1 MNGSVDFRHEGLR
14 TCERVV
20 SFALLASMAMGCTAI
35 SDLGRFEE
43 VADAGDDKG
52 GGKGGKNGGTAG
64 DDDSAGSSASM
75 DAGPGANG
83 SGCGNPRTL
92 CLRIRNFTPHLTQLV
107 QTDLVTNADNT
118 LRARAILDPLGAQS
132 QGNADVVLPMA
143 IPESEVPAAGEDS
156 PLHLEI
162 YADQNED
169 GMYTLD
175 EDHDW
180 NVDLPANG
188 RLVYTHNSDFSSLDP
203 PPRGRGADFTMH
215 FSGMGTHMGV
225 RLEVMVI
232 EVSDGVPSRTVGMY
246 RLAAVRED
254 TFDVVIPGIIDPGN
268 ISYLVE
274 FYADTN
280 DNKQYDDPPI
290 DHAWTRSGES
300 NDKGFELSFQH
311 GVEFMPLKF
320 QVPFE

>member
-1 MNGSVDFRHEGLR
+1 MNDTRREWLR
-14 TCERVV
+14 ACELLACC
-20 SFALLASMAMGCTAI
+20 ALLASATNGCTAI

-43 VADAGDDKG
+43 VADAGDDHG
-52 GGKGGKNGGTAG
+52 GGKGGNGGKG
-64 DDDSAGSSASM
+64 GGNDDK
-75 DAGPGANG
+75 DAGGEPGNNG

-118 LRARAILDPLGAQS
+118 LRARAILDPLGAES
-132 QGNADVVLPMA
+132 KGDADIVLPMA
-143 IPESEVPAAGEDS
+143 IPENEVPKAGEDS

-169 GMYTLD
+169 GMYTLN

-180 NVDLPANG
+180 NVDLPTDA

-232 EVSDGVPSRTVGMY
+232 EVSDGTPSRTVGMY

-268 ISYLVE
+268 IPYLVE
-274 FYADTN
+274 FYADANN
-280 DNKQYDDPPI
+280 DEQYEDPPA
-290 DHAWTRSGES
+290 DHTWTRSGES
-300 NDKGFELSFQH
+300 NEKGFELSFEH

-320 QVPFE
+320 QQPFE

>member
-1 MNGSVDFRHEGLR
+1 
-14 TCERVV
+14 V
-20 SFALLASMAMGCTAI
+20 SLALLASTIVGCTAI
-35 SDLGRFEE
+35 SDLGRFDE
-43 VADAGDDKG
+43 VADGGSDHG
-52 GGKGGKNGGTAG
+52 GGQGGKGGGNSGKAG
-64 DDDSAGSSASM
+64 DDDNAGSSA
-75 DAGPGANG
+75 DAGTNG

-118 LRARAILDPLGAQS
+118 LRARAILDPLGAES
-132 QGNADVVLPMA
+132 EGNADVVLPMA
-143 IPESEVPAAGEDS
+143 IPENEVPDQDADS

-169 GMYTLD
+169 GMYTLN

-215 FSGMGTHMGV
+215 FRGMGTHMGV

-280 DNKQYDDPPI
+280 DNKAYDDPPI

-300 NDKGFELSFQH
+300 NDKGFELSFEH
-311 GVEFMPLKF
+311 GVEFMALKF
-320 QVPFE
+320 QVQFK